1 MSNPASTQAIGL
13 PERTVHLWR
22 LSVAQTRISFDYHL
36 SLLDEEEKFHA
47 ARFHFREDREQSILA
62 RASLRSLMARY
73 TGFAPERIRF
83 KKNQYGKPFL
93 QYPDS
98 SVQFNVTH
106 SGDCIIHAITCGAEI
121 GVDVE
126 TVRDFS
132 SLGSI
137 SSYFATGEQ
146 AWLDGMAHDA
156 RDDAFFMLWT
166 CKEAYIKALGRGLS
180 KPLDSFEIGIVN
192 NEPKILFDSDDHA
205 LADSWQLLLFK
216 PKRNM
221 VGCVAVNTSINAV
234 EFRDYESGLR
244 WHLSD
249 Q

>member
-1 MSNPASTQAIGL
+1 M
-13 PERTVHLWR
+13 
-22 LSVAQTRISFDYHL
+22 
-36 SLLDEEEKFHA
+36 
-47 ARFHFREDREQSILA
+47 
-62 RASLRSLMARY
+62 
-73 TGFAPERIRF
+73 
-83 KKNQYGKPFL
+83 
-93 QYPDS
+93 
-98 SVQFNVTH
+98 
-106 SGDCIIHAITCGAEI
+106 
-121 GVDVE
+121 DVE

-205 LADSWQLLLFK
+205 LTASWQLLLFK
-216 PKRNM
+216 PERNM
-221 VGCVAVNTSINAV
+221 IGCVAVNTSINAV
-234 EFRDYESGLR
+234 EFWDYESGLR
-244 WHLSD
+244 WHPSD